1 MVSGLMKVKTDDTDA
16 SISCSVAIYQN
27 LLVACY
33 RGMALLVSSYMYC
46 LASYHAVELC
56 RPCIYFDQIPL
67 ALGIR
72 VLINIFV
79 VILTP
84 RLYFAEA
91 LANGWLNWRTMCLTS
106 NHMNPSAILGNNC
119 TESCIR
125 RKCNCTRVDMQPHLY
140 IIEFL
145 DY

>member
-1 MVSGLMKVKTDDTDA
+1 MKVKSDDTDA

-72 VLINIFV
+72 VLINILV

-106 NHMNPSAILGNNC
+106 NHMNPSAIWEIIALAMHLKDKLHLASSNC
-119 TESCIR
+119 CPSTNLQTSVAI
-125 RKCNCTRVDMQPHLY
+125 V
-140 IIEFL
+140 I
-145 DY
+145 

>member
-1 MVSGLMKVKTDDTDA
+1 MNVKTDDTDA

-46 LASYHAVELC
+46 LASYHAVKLC
-56 RPCIYFDQIPL
+56 RPCIYLDQIPL

-72 VLINIFV
+72 VLINILV

-84 RLYFAEA
+84 RLCFAEA

-106 NHMNPSAILGNNC
+106 NHMNLSAILGNNC
-119 TESCIR
+119 TRHAFEG
-125 RKCNCTRVDMQPHLY
+125 
-140 IIEFL
+140 
-145 DY
+145 

>member
-1 MVSGLMKVKTDDTDA
+1 MKVKTDDTDA

-33 RGMALLVSSYMYC
+33 RGMSLLVSSYMYC
-46 LASYHAVELC
+46 LASYHAVQLC

-72 VLINIFV
+72 VLINILV
-79 VILTP
+79 VIFTP

-106 NHMNPSAILGNNC
+106 NRMNPSAILGNNY
-119 TESCIR
+119 
-125 RKCNCTRVDMQPHLY
+125 TRHAF
-140 IIEFL
+140 EG
-145 DY
+145 